1 MFDDPI
7 APLQSPCMG
16 CQQRHAAC
24 WSSCDKYWAYRGTID
39 KINAEKAAQRP
50 LDEAFA
56 LRGDKISQLVI
67 LPVLHPDL
75 ELVDALDETERGDK
89 GFGSTGR

>member
-24 WSSCDKYWAYRGTID
+24 WSGCDEYRAYRCTLD
-39 KINAEKAAQRP
+39 KIHAQDQARRAV
-50 LDEAFA
+50 DEAGDA
-56 LRGDKISQLVI
+56 RGDKIRRDV
-67 LPVLHPDL
+67 HK
-75 ELVDALDETERGDK
+75 RGLY
-89 GFGSTGR
+89 GRRKP

>member
-16 CQQRHAAC
+16 CRQRHAAC
-24 WSSCDKYWAYRGTID
+24 WSGCDKYRAYRGTLD

-56 LRGDKISQLVI
+56 VRGDKIRRDVHKHGL
-67 LPVLHPDL
+67 
-75 ELVDALDETERGDK
+75 
-89 GFGSTGR
+89 TGRKR